1 MSVYLDNAATTP
13 IRPEVLEVYKDN
25 LQLLGNPSSVHTS
38 GQQVRQ
44 ALEESRE
51 SIAKVVDCDRSE
63 VIFTSGGT
71 ESDNLAIK
79 GLFWQRRN
87 EDAMRKVI
95 ITAGTE
101 HHGVID
107 PIEWLETHDGAEV
120 VLVPI
125 SYDGELDLDWLSNYL
140 AENHQSVA
148 LISLMWANNET
159 GVITDIGAVTAR
171 ANEYSIPVHSDAV
184 AAFGHMPVSFKHSGL
199 AAMSI
204 SAHKLGGPVGVGAL
218 IVSRNTRLVPIIH
231 GGGQERGI
239 RSGTMN
245 APGAKAF
252 AFAAERMQTELE
264 EEISRH
270 AELRAKLIEGVL
282 AITPEISLTASNAER
297 LPNINHF
304 TLAGASG
311 ESLLF
316 LLDQKGIFVSTGSAC
331 QAGVNRPSHVLIAM
345 GRTEDQA
352 KGCLRITFGHE
363 STEADVDAVLEAL
376 PQAIESALKAGLSSQ

>member
-13 IRPEVLEVYKDN
+13 IRPEVLEVYKDY

-51 SIAKVVDCDRSE
+51 VIAKVVDCDRNE

-79 GLFWQRRN
+79 GLFWQRRS
-87 EDAMRKVI
+87 EEATRKVI

-120 VLVPI
+120 VLVPV
-125 SYDGELDLDWLSNYL
+125 SFDGELDLEWLSNYL
-140 AENHQSVA
+140 ADNHQSVA

-159 GVITDIGAVTAR
+159 GVITDINAVTSI
-171 ANEYSIPVHSDAV
+171 ANQYSIPVHSDAV
-184 AAFGHMPVSFKHSGL
+184 AAFGHMPVSFKDSGL

-218 IVSRNTRLVPIIH
+218 IVSRNTKLVSIIH
-231 GGGQERGI
+231 GGGQERGL

-245 APGAKAF
+245 APAAKAF
-252 AFAAERMQTELE
+252 ALAAERVQTELE
-264 EEISRH
+264 KEISRL
-270 AELRAKLIEGVL
+270 ADLQAKLIQGVL
-282 AITPEISLTASNAER
+282 AITPEISLTASNADR

-363 STEADVDAVLEAL
+363 SAETDVNAVLEAL

>member
-13 IRPEVLEVYKDN
+13 IRPEVLEVYKDY

-51 SIAKVVDCDRSE
+51 SIAKVVGCDRSE

-87 EDAMRKVI
+87 EDATRKVI

-107 PIEWLETHDGAEV
+107 PIEWLENHDGAEV
-120 VLVPI
+120 VLVPV
-125 SYDGELDLDWLSNYL
+125 SYDGELDLEWLSNYL
-140 AENHQSVA
+140 ADNNQSVA

-159 GVITDIGAVTAR
+159 GVITDIGAVTAM
-171 ANEYSIPVHSDAV
+171 ANKYSIPVHSDAV
-184 AAFGHMPVSFKHSGL
+184 AAFGHMPVSFRDSGL

-204 SAHKLGGPVGVGAL
+204 TAHKLGGPVGVGAL
-218 IVSRNTRLVPIIH
+218 IVSRNTKLVSIIH
-231 GGGQERGI
+231 GGGQERGL

-245 APGAKAF
+245 APAAKAF
-252 AFAAERMQTELE
+252 ALAAERMQGELE
-264 EEISRH
+264 KEISRL
-270 AELRAKLIEGVL
+270 ADLRAKLIEGVL
-282 AITPEISLTASNAER
+282 SITPEISLTASNAER
-297 LPNINHF
+297 LPNIIHF

-363 STEADVDAVLEAL
+363 STEEDVDAVLEAL
-376 PQAIESALKAGLSSQ
+376 PQAIESALRAGLSSQ

>member
-13 IRPEVLEVYKDN
+13 IRPEVLEVYKDY

-87 EDAMRKVI
+87 EDATRKVI

-120 VLVPI
+120 VLVPV
-125 SYDGELDLDWLSNYL
+125 SYDGELDLEWLSNYL
-140 AENHQSVA
+140 TDNHQSVA

-159 GVITDIGAVTAR
+159 GVITDIGGVTAM
-171 ANEYSIPVHSDAV
+171 ANKYSIPVHSDAV
-184 AAFGHMPVSFKHSGL
+184 AAFGHMPVSFRDSGL

-204 SAHKLGGPVGVGAL
+204 TAHKLGGPVGVGAL
-218 IVSRNTRLVPIIH
+218 IVSRNTKLVSIIH
-231 GGGQERGI
+231 GGGQERGL

-245 APGAKAF
+245 APAAKAF
-252 AFAAERMQTELE
+252 ALAAERMQGELE
-264 EEISRH
+264 KEIDRLTH
-270 AELRAKLIEGVL
+270 LRAKLIEGVL
-282 AITPEISLTASNAER
+282 SITPEISLTASNAER
-297 LPNINHF
+297 LPNIIHF

-363 STEADVDAVLEAL
+363 STEEDVDALLEAL

>member
-13 IRPEVLEVYKDN
+13 IRPEVLEVYKDY

-79 GLFWQRRN
+79 GLFWQCRN
-87 EDAMRKVI
+87 EDATRKVI

-107 PIEWLETHDGAEV
+107 PIEWLENHDGAEV
-120 VLVPI
+120 VLVPV
-125 SYDGELDLDWLSNYL
+125 SYDGELDLEWLSNYL
-140 AENHQSVA
+140 ADNHQSVA

-159 GVITDIGAVTAR
+159 GVITDIGAVTAM
-171 ANEYSIPVHSDAV
+171 ANKYSIPVHSDAV
-184 AAFGHMPVSFKHSGL
+184 AAFGHMPVSFRDSGL

-204 SAHKLGGPVGVGAL
+204 TAHKLGGPVGVGAL
-218 IVSRNTRLVPIIH
+218 IVSRNTKLVSIIH
-231 GGGQERGI
+231 GGGQERGL

-245 APGAKAF
+245 APAAKAF
-252 AFAAERMQTELE
+252 ALAAERMQGELE
-264 EEISRH
+264 KEIARLID
-270 AELRAKLIEGVL
+270 LRAKLIEGVL
-282 AITPEISLTASNAER
+282 SITPEISLTASNAER
-297 LPNINHF
+297 LPNIIHF

-363 STEADVDAVLEAL
+363 STEEDVDAVLEAL

>member
-13 IRPEVLEVYKDN
+13 IRPEVLEVYKDY

-87 EDAMRKVI
+87 EDATRKVI

-107 PIEWLETHDGAEV
+107 PIEWLENHDGAEV
-120 VLVPI
+120 VLVPV
-125 SYDGELDLDWLSNYL
+125 SYDGELDLEWLSNYL
-140 AENHQSVA
+140 TDNHQSVA

-159 GVITDIGAVTAR
+159 GVITDIGAITAMASR
-171 ANEYSIPVHSDAV
+171 YSIPVHSDAV
-184 AAFGHMPVSFKHSGL
+184 AAFGHMPVSFRDSGL

-204 SAHKLGGPVGVGAL
+204 TAHKLGGPVGVGAL
-218 IVSRNTRLVPIIH
+218 IVSRNTKLVSIIH
-231 GGGQERGI
+231 GGGQERGL

-245 APGAKAF
+245 APAAKAF
-252 AFAAERMQTELE
+252 ALAAERMQGELE
-264 EEISRH
+264 KEIARLAH
-270 AELRAKLIEGVL
+270 LRAKLIEGVL
-282 AITPEISLTASNAER
+282 SITPEISLTASNAER
-297 LPNINHF
+297 LPNIIHF